1 MGTNVRDSMICYY
14 YDKRV
19 SPKTLIRKS
28 MCARPC
34 VRTTSKYSLSTVYR
48 PPEDLYTRLFDGGA
62 RAGLAEGHGP
72 ELHMSLSQHVYRQ
85 SLSGVNVTRELY
97 RSLG

>member
-1 MGTNVRDSMICYY
+1 MTHTNYKMICYY

-19 SPKTLIRKS
+19 SLQTLIRKS

-34 VRTTSKYSLSTVYR
+34 VRTTSTYSLSTVYIS
-48 PPEDLYTRLFDGGA
+48 PEDLYTRLFDGGT
-62 RAGLAEGHGP
+62 RASLEEGHGP

-97 RSLG
+97 TSLG